1 MEGAIVE
8 VSQTKFPSNTIP
20 NGSIAYLDR
29 DGVINIGSPNYINN
43 PDELILLEGAA
54 HSIGELKRS
63 GFFTC
68 IVTNQSAISRGL
80 WNELRLTEIHSKM
93 QELLLIEDKDAHIDL
108 VITCPHRQIDRC
120 NCRKPMPGMLHLGHA
135 QLRGD
140 LSLQD
145 GLNVNVT
152 IPKQVT
158 RVNWWKDK
166 PLPLNQLDFIVG
178 DRKSDLG
185 AGWARGIRLFKVN
198 PNIGLAQVINRV
210 VDFTDDGDIFQ
221 PVR

>member
-43 PDELILLEGAA
+43 PDELILLEGASHA
-54 HSIGELKRS
+54 IGELKRS

-80 WNELRLTEIHSKM
+80 WSELRLSEIHSKM

-108 VITCPHRQIDRC
+108 VITCPHRQLDRC

-135 QLRGD
+135 QLRGG

-152 IPKQVT
+152 IPKRFT

-185 AGWARGIRLFKVN
+185 AGWGRGIRLFKVN

>member
-1 MEGAIVE
+1 MEGAIIE
-8 VSQTKFPSNTIP
+8 VSQTKFPSNTLP

-135 QLRGD
+135 QLRGN

>member
-1 MEGAIVE
+1 
-8 VSQTKFPSNTIP
+8 
-20 NGSIAYLDR
+20 
-29 DGVINIGSPNYINN
+29 
-43 PDELILLEGAA
+43 
-54 HSIGELKRS
+54 
-63 GFFTC
+63 
-68 IVTNQSAISRGL
+68 
-80 WNELRLTEIHSKM
+80 M

>member
-8 VSQTKFPSNTIP
+8 VSQTKFPSDTIP

-43 PDELILLEGAA
+43 PGELVLLEGAA

>member
-8 VSQTKFPSNTIP
+8 VSQTKFPSDTIP

-145 GLNVNVT
+145 GLNVNVI

>member
-1 MEGAIVE
+1 MEGAIIE
-8 VSQTKFPSNTIP
+8 VSQTKFPSDTSP

-43 PDELILLEGAA
+43 PNELVLLEGAA
-54 HSIGELKRS
+54 QSIGELKRN
-63 GFFTC
+63 GFFIC

-93 QELLLIEDKDAHIDL
+93 QELLLIEDNDAHIDL

-120 NCRKPMPGMLHLGHA
+120 NCRKPMPGMLYLGHA

-145 GLNVNVT
+145 DLNVNVP

-166 PLPLNQLDFIVG
+166 PSPLNEFDFIVG

-210 VDFTDDGDIFQ
+210 IDFTDNGDIFQ

>member
-120 NCRKPMPGMLHLGHA
+120 NCRKPMPGMMHLGHA
-135 QLRGD
+135 QLRGN

-152 IPKQVT
+152 IPKEVT

-166 PLPLNQLDFIVG
+166 PLPLNELDFIVG

>member
-43 PDELILLEGAA
+43 PDELIILEGAA

-80 WNELRLTEIHSKM
+80 WNELRLSEIHSKM

-166 PLPLNQLDFIVG
+166 PQPLNQLDFIVG

-185 AGWARGIRLFKVN
+185 AGWARGIRLFKVS

>member
-8 VSQTKFPSNTIP
+8 VSQTKFPSDTIP

-43 PDELILLEGAA
+43 PGELVLLEGAA

-135 QLRGD
+135 QLRGN

-145 GLNVNVT
+145 GLNVYVK

>member
-8 VSQTKFPSNTIP
+8 VSQTKFPSDTSP

-29 DGVINIGSPNYINN
+29 DGVINVGSPNYINN

-54 HSIGELKRS
+54 HSIGKLKRS

-80 WNELRLTEIHSKM
+80 WNELKLSEIHSKM
-93 QELLLIEDKDAHIDL
+93 QELLLIEDKDAHVDL

-120 NCRKPMPGMLHLGHA
+120 DCRKPMPGMLYLGHE

-166 PLPLNQLDFIVG
+166 PLPLNKLDFIVG

-198 PNIGLAQVINRV
+198 PNIGLTQVINRV
-210 VDFTDDGDIFQ
+210 VDYTDDGDIFQ

>member
-80 WNELRLTEIHSKM
+80 WNELRLTEIHKKM

-135 QLRGD
+135 QLRGN

>member
-8 VSQTKFPSNTIP
+8 VSQTKFPSNTTP

-135 QLRGD
+135 QLRGN

>member
-43 PDELILLEGAA
+43 PDELIILEGAA

-80 WNELRLTEIHSKM
+80 WNELRLSEIHSKM

-210 VDFTDDGDIFQ
+210 IDFTDNGDIFQ

>member
-135 QLRGD
+135 QLRGN

>member
-80 WNELRLTEIHSKM
+80 WNELRLTEIHKKM

-140 LSLQD
+140 LLLQD

-166 PLPLNQLDFIVG
+166 PQPLNQFDFIVG

-210 VDFTDDGDIFQ
+210 VDFADDGDIFQ

>member
-135 QLRGD
+135 QLRGN
-140 LSLQD
+140 LSLQN
-145 GLNVNVT
+145 GLNVNVG
-152 IPKQVT
+152 IPKEVT

>member
-29 DGVINIGSPNYINN
+29 DGVINIGSPNYINY

-135 QLRGD
+135 QLRGN

>member
-1 MEGAIVE
+1 
-8 VSQTKFPSNTIP
+8 
-20 NGSIAYLDR
+20 
-29 DGVINIGSPNYINN
+29 
-43 PDELILLEGAA
+43 
-54 HSIGELKRS
+54 
-63 GFFTC
+63 
-68 IVTNQSAISRGL
+68 
-80 WNELRLTEIHSKM
+80 
-93 QELLLIEDKDAHIDL
+93 
-108 VITCPHRQIDRC
+108 
-120 NCRKPMPGMLHLGHA
+120 MPGMLHLGHA
-135 QLRGD
+135 QLRGN

-145 GLNVNVT
+145 GLNVYVK

>member
-8 VSQTKFPSNTIP
+8 VSQAKFPSNTIP

-29 DGVINIGSPNYINN
+29 DGVINIGSPNYINY

-135 QLRGD
+135 QLRGN

>member
-43 PDELILLEGAA
+43 PDELIILEGAA

-80 WNELRLTEIHSKM
+80 WNELRLSEIHSKM

-140 LSLQD
+140 LLLQD

-166 PLPLNQLDFIVG
+166 PQPLNQLDFIVG

>member
-8 VSQTKFPSNTIP
+8 VSQTKFPSDTIP

-43 PDELILLEGAA
+43 PGELVLLEGAA

-135 QLRGD
+135 QLRGN

-158 RVNWWKDK
+158 RVNWWKNK

>member
-8 VSQTKFPSNTIP
+8 VTETKFPFDILP

-29 DGVINIGSPNYINN
+29 DGVINIGSPNYINK
-43 PDELILLEGAA
+43 PDELILLKGAA
-54 HSIGELKRS
+54 QSIGELKRN
-63 GFFTC
+63 GFFIC

-80 WNELRLTEIHSKM
+80 WDEIQLSEIHSKM
-93 QELLLIEDKDAHIDL
+93 QELLLLEDKDANIDL
-108 VITCPHRQIDRC
+108 VITCTHRQIDRC
-120 NCRKPMPGMLHLGHA
+120 NCRKPMPGMLYLGHA
-135 QLRGD
+135 QLRGN
-140 LSLQD
+140 LSLKH
-145 GLNVNVT
+145 GLNVNVA

-166 PLPLNQLDFIVG
+166 PSPLNELDFIVG

-185 AGWARGIRLFKVN
+185 AGWARGVRLFKVN

>member
-8 VSQTKFPSNTIP
+8 VSQTKFPSDTLP

-54 HSIGELKRS
+54 HSIGEIKRN

-80 WNELRLTEIHSKM
+80 WNELRLSEIHSKM